1 MNWEQNMKQTGNLAI
16 ENLKYF
22 NTLKK
27 KVQISLSQNIFK
39 QYVFII

>member
-27 KVQISLSQNIFK
+27 KSPDIT
-39 QYVFII
+39 